1 MWEFTIEGKET
12 SFKADMQFSFE
23 EDTFD
28 SIYVGTSIDHQV
40 KIKLPP
46 QKKKNDIKSN
56 II

>member
-1 MWEFTIEGKET
+1 
-12 SFKADMQFSFE
+12 MQFSFE